1 MQGDRWVE
9 ESPSRFPHE
18 REGLQIVRDLLPD
31 APPYRAWSNFE
42 FRDQDGRWHEVDL
55 LVLTRGGMYLL
66 ELKHFYGTIGGD
78 DKRWKRSHGKNVPS
92 PLLLAR
98 RKAQYLA
105 SQLKNELHKV
115 SKGKAP
121 SQTVPHIQ
129 ELVFLHHEH
138 TRCELPLASRI
149 NLYGLDNHD
158 QTSGLS
164 GISSVLLAPPQD
176 QPISEKQSDL
186 LAGLIHSFG
195 IRAQRSREVGN
206 WLITDD
212 TLGDG
217 NGWQDWPATHYVDD
231 TRKARIR
238 FYPPV
243 PGVPDAEIHKRKRA
257 VTHGFR
263 LLNRLRHDGLQV
275 PVELCEDAELGVGW
289 VFDDPKDYA
298 RLDLWLLDKQ
308 AGLSLDRQLE
318 LLNRIATVVQYAHR
332 HRVVHRGLNPQAI
345 LIKERGDLLLP
356 LVSDWDTAGVLPA
369 GTLDTGLRGLPSSPL
384 SGLAGDRLDI
394 VKLYAC
400 PEGRTSSDPARMDVF
415 GLGMLAFYLI
425 TGGAAPAAE
434 RGELMARLRR
444 GSGLDVSAELPQAPS
459 PLRKLILNATHPSPS
474 ERLGTVAEF
483 LKQLDA
489 VRAELVG
496 VPGRTD
502 PLEAGP
508 GDTLDG
514 RFVYKQ
520 RLGSGSTAVGLL
532 VTDEDAAS
540 VPRVLK
546 VAKDDAAAVRLQAEA
561 QLLAKLEHGHERIVQ
576 FIQNIDVGGRSTLV
590 LGFAGATTLA
600 EELSAKGRLSIN
612 LLERWGTDLLSAV
625 RGLEQ
630 AGLVHRDIKPA
641 NLGVSSHKSE
651 SHLTLFDFSMAAVD
665 ARNVE
670 AGTPPYLDPFLGTS
684 DRRQYDSAAE
694 RYGAAVVLYEMAT
707 GSLPQYGADPDAN
720 PAAVQHDVTID
731 PERFEPAVAPSLAEF
746 FATALSRETSRR
758 PGTAEEMLRA
768 WRQVFS
774 ELGTAPKIVDA
785 DQHVGETTSLADSGL
800 SVRAASAL
808 ATLQVATIGELL
820 ALDSTKLNRLLSK
833 ESAATR
839 KEIAARYK
847 QWKQQLGTRKPPA
860 RTELPGLSEAVDLLL
875 AAVGT
880 GKRTRRKAQS
890 AESDAEQKSTRQQA
904 AELILGRSGRLDAFA
919 SAGELGKT
927 LGMKESSPR
936 GHQLLKELQVDW
948 GAVPETA
955 ALLDDVA
962 TVVTR
967 VINDFGGVAAVDMLS
982 AEVRALAP
990 EPTDTHEYVAR
1001 RAAEGLVRVA
1011 FDRLSEHEQLD
1022 GARKLLRRR
1031 HGGRL
1036 TLVAG
1041 DEKLLA
1047 AAERAGRRADD
1058 LVRDVPEGVV
1068 APTVGA
1074 REVREAYLQGYRSAA
1089 PGVLVSPPPDER
1101 LIRLA
1106 AAASRQAVVSGRG
1119 ELHCR
1124 HIAPAAMIR
1133 IALAGLSQS
1142 ESLSTTELRQRVAA
1156 RFPVPDKL
1164 PMRPALDVIVTNAEL
1179 GLGYDESA
1187 KVYRFLDVEPPGGTG
1202 LPTRKSTTGA
1212 SVPASDIE
1220 RVWTGYANSTR
1231 ATVLRRSIDGYGFL
1245 AIGVPIGRADDHT
1258 RAAEQLAD
1266 HYCGDILDVAGAM
1279 VAEIRGFTD
1288 GRVPW
1293 PDVLTA
1299 DAANAVPRDAR
1310 GLRTVVD
1317 RVTPVILDRI
1327 DAKVFTEPASAR
1339 PLILTELGPL
1349 ARYGF
1354 LQRVGRWSDL
1364 TAPRRRPIWVILP
1377 ELHQIRGA
1385 QVDGLPIQLGS
1396 PTGQFVEYRPGADA
1410 PDPERV
1416 MR

>member
-1 MQGDRWVE
+1 MQGGRWVE
-9 ESPSRFPHE
+9 ECPSRFPHE

-42 FRDQDGRWHEVDL
+42 FRDHDGRWHEVDL
-55 LVLTRGGMYLL
+55 LVLTPGGMYLL
-66 ELKHFYGTIGGD
+66 ELKHLYGTIGGD

-92 PLLLAR
+92 PLLLAH

-115 SKGKAP
+115 SKGKAS

-158 QTSGLS
+158 QTSGLP
-164 GISSVLLAPPQD
+164 GISSILLAPPQG

-206 WLITDD
+206 WLITDE

-275 PVELCEDAELGVGW
+275 PVELCEDIELGVGW

-332 HRVVHRGLNPQAI
+332 HRVVHRALNPQAVSV
-345 LIKERGDLLLP
+345 KERGDVLLP
-356 LVSDWDTAGVLPA
+356 LISDWDTAGVLPT

-384 SGLAGDRLDI
+384 SGLAGDRLEI
-394 VKLYAC
+394 AKLYAC

-434 RGELMARLRR
+434 RGELMGRLRR
-444 GSGLDVSAELPQAPS
+444 GNGLDVSAELPQVPS
-459 PLRKLILNATHPSPS
+459 PLRKLILDATRPSPS

-483 LKQLDA
+483 LNQLDA

-514 RFVYKQ
+514 QFVYKQ

-532 VTDEDAAS
+532 VTDEKAAS
-540 VPRVLK
+540 APRVLK
-546 VAKDDAAAVRLQAEA
+546 VAKDDAAAVRLLAEA
-561 QLLAKLEHGHERIVQ
+561 QLLAKLDHDRIVRLMRQ
-576 FIQNIDVGGRSTLV
+576 DEVGGRTTLV
-590 LGFAGATTLA
+590 LSFAGATTLA

-625 RGLEQ
+625 HGLEQ
-630 AGLVHRDIKPA
+630 AGLAHRDIKPA

-651 SHLTLFDFSMAAVD
+651 SHLTLFDFSMAGVD

-670 AGTPPYLDPFLGTS
+670 AGTPPYLDPFLGTP
-684 DRRQYDSAAE
+684 DRKQYDSAAE

-707 GSLPQYGADPDAN
+707 GTLPQYGPDPDAN
-720 PAAVQHDVTID
+720 PAAVEHDVTIE
-731 PERFEPAVAPSLAEF
+731 PARFEPAVATGLGEF
-746 FATALSRETSRR
+746 FAAALSRETSRR

-768 WRQVFS
+768 WRRVFS
-774 ELGTAPKIVDA
+774 ELDTAPTIVD
-785 DQHVGETTSLADSGL
+785 DDRQVGEATPLADSGL
-800 SVRAASAL
+800 SVRAVSAL
-808 ATLQVATIGELL
+808 ATLQVTTIGELL

-833 ESAATR
+833 ETTATR
-839 KEIAARYK
+839 KEIATRHK
-847 QWKQQLGTRKPPA
+847 QWKRRLVTRKPPA
-860 RTELPGLSEAVDLLL
+860 RTELPGVTEAVKLLL
-875 AAVGT
+875 TAVGT
-880 GKRTRRKAQS
+880 GKRTRRKAQA
-890 AESDAEQKSTRQQA
+890 AESDADGKSTRRQA
-904 AELILGRSGRLDAFA
+904 AELILGKSGRLDAFA
-919 SAGELGKT
+919 SSVELGDA
-927 LGMKESSPR
+927 LGMTSAR
-936 GHQLLKELQVDW
+936 GSQLLKELQEDW
-948 GAVPETA
+948 GAVPA
-955 ALLDDVA
+955 AAGLLDDVA
-962 TVVTR
+962 AVVTR
-967 VINDFGGVAAVDMLS
+967 VIGDFGGVAAPDMLS
-982 AEVRALAP
+982 AEVRALLP
-990 EPTDTHEYVAR
+990 ESADTDEYAAK

-1022 GARKLLRRR
+1022 GVRKLVRRR

-1036 TLVAG
+1036 ALVAG

-1058 LVRDVPEGVV
+1058 LVRDVPAGVV
-1068 APTVGA
+1068 ATAVAA
-1074 REVREAYLQGYRSAA
+1074 RELREAYLHGYHSAA

-1106 AAASRQAVVSGRG
+1106 AAASRQAVVSGRS
-1119 ELHCR
+1119 ELHGR

-1156 RFPVPDKL
+1156 RFPEPDKL
-1164 PMRPALDVIVTNAEL
+1164 PMRPALDHIVNNAEL
-1179 GLGYDESA
+1179 GLFYDEPA
-1187 KVYRFLDVEPPGGTG
+1187 KVYRFRDVEPPGATG

-1212 SVPASDIE
+1212 FLPAPDTE
-1220 RVWTGYANSTR
+1220 PVWTGYADSTR
-1231 ATVLRRSIDGYGFL
+1231 DTILRRSIDGYGFL
-1245 AIGVPIGRADDHT
+1245 AIGVPVGRADDHT
-1258 RAAEQLAD
+1258 RAAAQLAD
-1266 HYCGDILDVAGAM
+1266 RYGGDILDVAGAM
-1279 VAEIRGFTD
+1279 VAEIREFTD

-1293 PDVLTA
+1293 PDVLIA
-1299 DAANAVPRDAR
+1299 DAADAAPRDAR

-1317 RVTPVILDRI
+1317 RVTPAVLDRI
-1327 DAKVFTEPASAR
+1327 DAAVFTEPGSVR

-1354 LQRVGRWSDL
+1354 LQRVARWSDL
-1364 TAPRRRPIWVILP
+1364 TAPRRRPIWLILP

-1396 PTGQFVEYRPGADA
+1396 PTGQFVEYRLGADA
-1410 PDPERV
+1410 PTRKG
-1416 MR
+1416 

>member
-1 MQGDRWVE
+1 ME

-66 ELKHFYGTIGGD
+66 ELKHFYGTISGD
-78 DKRWKRSHGKNVPS
+78 DKRWKRSHGKNVSS

-158 QTSGLS
+158 QTSGLP
-164 GISSVLLAPPQD
+164 GISSILLAPPQS

-206 WLITDD
+206 WVITDD
-212 TLGDG
+212 TLGEGD
-217 NGWQDWPATHYVDD
+217 GWQDWPATHYVDD

-243 PGVPDAEIHKRKRA
+243 PGATDAEIHKGKRA

-289 VFDDPKDYA
+289 IFDDPKDYA

-332 HRVVHRGLNPQAI
+332 HRVVHRGLNPQAVSV
-345 LIKERGDLLLP
+345 KERGDVLLP
-356 LVSDWDTAGVLPA
+356 LISDWNTAGVLPT
-369 GTLDTGLRGLPSSPL
+369 GTLDTGLRGLPASPL
-384 SGLAGDRLDI
+384 SGLAGDRLGI
-394 VKLYAC
+394 AKLYAC
-400 PEGRTSSDPARMDVF
+400 PEGRTSSDPARVDVF
-415 GLGMLAFYLI
+415 GLGILAFYLV

-434 RGELMARLRR
+434 RGELMTRLRR
-444 GSGLDVSAELPQAPS
+444 DSGLDVSAELPQVPS
-459 PLRKLILNATHPSPS
+459 PLRKLILETTRPSPS
-474 ERLGTVAEF
+474 KRLGTVAEF

-508 GDTLDG
+508 GDTLG

-532 VTDEDAAS
+532 VTDEEAAS
-540 VPRVLK
+540 AQRVLK
-546 VAKDDAAAVRLQAEA
+546 VAKDDAAAVRLLEEA
-561 QLLAKLEHGHERIVQ
+561 QLLVKLDHDRIVR
-576 FIQNIDVGGRSTLV
+576 FIQHAEVGGRTTLV
-590 LGFAGATTLA
+590 LSFAGATTLA
-600 EELSAKGRLSIN
+600 EELSVKGRLSIN

-625 RGLEQ
+625 HELEQ
-630 AGLVHRDIKPA
+630 AGLAHRDIKPA
-641 NLGVSSHKSE
+641 NLGVSNHKSE
-651 SHLTLFDFSMAAVD
+651 SHLTLFDFSMAGVD
-665 ARNVE
+665 ARDVE
-670 AGTPPYLDPFLGTS
+670 AGTPPYLDPFLGTPG
-684 DRRQYDSAAE
+684 RRQYDSAAE

-707 GSLPQYGADPDAN
+707 GTLPQYGPDPDAN
-720 PAAVQHDVTID
+720 PAAVEHDVTID
-731 PERFEPAVAPSLAEF
+731 PARFEPAVATDLSEF
-746 FATALSRETSRR
+746 FTAALSRETSRR
-758 PGTAEEMLRA
+758 PDTAEEMLRA
-768 WRQVFS
+768 WRQVFNA
-774 ELGTAPKIVDA
+774 LDTAPTVVEPDR
-785 DQHVGETTSLADSGL
+785 QVGETTPLADSGL
-800 SVRAASAL
+800 SVRAVSAL
-808 ATLQVATIGELL
+808 ATLQVSTIGELL

-833 ESAATR
+833 ETATTR
-839 KEIAARYK
+839 KEITTRYK
-847 QWKQQLGTRKPPA
+847 QWKQRLGARKSSA

-875 AAVGT
+875 ISVGT
-880 GKRTRRKAQS
+880 GKRTRRKAK
-890 AESDAEQKSTRQQA
+890 AANSDADNKSTRRQA
-904 AELILGRSGRLDAFA
+904 ADLILGRSRRLDAFA
-919 SAGELGKT
+919 SAAELGDA
-927 LGMKESSPR
+927 LGMTPAR
-936 GHQLLKELQVDW
+936 GDQLLKELQEDW
-948 GAVPETA
+948 GAVPA
-955 ALLDDVA
+955 AADLLDNVA
-962 TVVTR
+962 AVVTR
-967 VINDFGGVAAVDMLS
+967 VIDDFGGVAAVDMLS
-982 AEVRALAP
+982 AEVRALLP
-990 EPTDTHEYVAR
+990 EAVGTDEYVAG

-1011 FDRLSEHEQLD
+1011 FDRLSEHERLD
-1022 GARKLLRRR
+1022 DARKLVRRR
-1031 HGGRL
+1031 HNGRL
-1036 TLVAG
+1036 ALVAG

-1047 AAERAGRRADD
+1047 AAERAGRCADD
-1058 LVRDVPEGVV
+1058 LVRGVPAGVIAPAV
-1068 APTVGA
+1068 AA

-1119 ELHCR
+1119 ELHGKY
-1124 HIAPAAMIR
+1124 IAPAAMIR

-1156 RFPVPDKL
+1156 RFPVLDKL
-1164 PMRPALDVIVTNAEL
+1164 PMRPALDVVVANAEL
-1179 GLGYDESA
+1179 GLVYDESA
-1187 KVYRFLDVEPPGGTG
+1187 KVYRFRDVEPPGTTG

-1212 SVPASDIE
+1212 VLPAPDAE
-1220 RVWTGYANSTR
+1220 PVWTGYADSTR
-1231 ATVLRRSIDGYGFL
+1231 ATILRRSIDSYGFL
-1245 AIGVPIGRADDHT
+1245 AIGVPVGRADDHT
-1258 RAAEQLAD
+1258 RAAEQLAGR
-1266 HYCGDILDVAGAM
+1266 YGGDILDVAGAM
-1279 VAEIRGFTD
+1279 VTEIREFTD

-1299 DAANAVPRDAR
+1299 DAADAAPRDAR

-1317 RVTPVILDRI
+1317 RITPAVLDRI
-1327 DAKVFTEPASAR
+1327 DAAIFAEPGSAR

-1354 LQRVGRWSDL
+1354 LPRVARWSDL

-1396 PTGQFVEYRPGADA
+1396 LTGQFVEYRLGADA
-1410 PDPERV
+1410 ADPERV